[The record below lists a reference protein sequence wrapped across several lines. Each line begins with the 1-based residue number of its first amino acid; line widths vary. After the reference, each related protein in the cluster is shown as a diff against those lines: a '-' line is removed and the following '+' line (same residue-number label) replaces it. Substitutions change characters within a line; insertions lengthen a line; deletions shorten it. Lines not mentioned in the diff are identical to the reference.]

1 MANVLKIKSRQSGA
15 AGAPGELARAELAY
29 NEQDNTLYIGHGS
42 GTDSSR
48 TKKAIGGVGGF
59 VDLASTQTLTNKNL
73 TASSNTFPNLE
84 TFTVGGNVAMGNNKI
99 TGLGTPTTA
108 NDAVNKSY
116 VDAVQTGLDVKG
128 SVRVA
133 TTGDLGG
140 SWPNLGSSVTI
151 DGVTLSTGDRVL
163 VKDQSTA
170 SENGIYRYEQSGSVD
185 DFIRATDADNS
196 PAGEVTSGMFTFVED
211 GSTHANSGFVL
222 STTGSITLGSTS
234 LAFSQF
240 SGAGQITAGNGL
252 QKAGDTLSVDLKAN
266 AGLEI
271 NGGEIQVDLT
281 HAGIGA
287 QGDLAVADG
296 GTGASSV
303 SGARSNLG
311 LTIGGDVQAYDADLN
326 TIAGF
331 THTTSAGSNA
341 YGILESDG
349 STWTKTHSPSNLT
362 IDCGTY

>member
-1 MANVLKIKSRQSGA
+1 M
-15 AGAPGELARAELAY
+15 
-29 NEQDNTLYIGHGS
+29 
-42 GTDSSR
+42 
-48 TKKAIGGVGGF
+48 
-59 VDLASTQTLTNKNL
+59 
-73 TASSNTFPNLE
+73 
-84 TFTVGGNVAMGNNKI
+84 NNQKI
-99 TGLGTPTTA
+99 TGLATPTTA

-170 SENGIYRYEQSGSVD
+170 SENGIYRYEQSGSAD

-240 SGAGQITAGNGL
+240 SGAGQITAGNGI
-252 QKAGDTLSVDLKAN
+252 QKVGDTLSVDLKAN

-271 NGGEIQVDLT
+271 NAGEIQVDLT

-331 THTTSAGSNA
+331 SHTTTAGSNA

-349 STWTKTHSPSNLT
+349 STWTKTNSPANLT
-362 IDCGTY
+362 IDCGTYS

>member
-116 VDAVQTGLDVKG
+116 VDAAQTGLDVKG

-133 TTGDLGG
+133 TTADLGG
-140 SWPNLGSSVTI
+140 SWPNLGSSVSI

-170 SENGIYRYEQSGSVD
+170 IENGIYRYEQSGSAD

-252 QKAGDTLSVDLKAN
+252 QKVGDTLSVDLKAN

-271 NGGEIQVDLT
+271 NAGEIQVDLT

-296 GTGASSV
+296 GTGASTI

-331 THTTSAGSNA
+331 GHTSSGANS
-341 YGILESDG
+341 YGILESNG
-349 STWTKTHSPSNLT
+349 TTWVKTKEPANLT
-362 IDCGTY
+362 IDCGTF